1 MRRLGLCLRVAC
13 SGLLLIG
20 ASTSANASSADE
32 NDEVSTVELEAEAL
46 PQAQRRDLELS
57 ARRNPYAI
65 SPHKPNFLLPLSW
78 SRRTHGAPFNVSDS
92 ELQNFEVKFQLSF
105 KVAIWE
111 EPLSLPLDLY
121 FAYTG
126 RSFWQAFNRDKSAPF
141 RDTNHEP
148 EAFVST
154 FGDWELGPLR
164 DINMRAGFSHQSNG
178 QPLPLSRS
186 WNRIYTG
193 VEARWRRFFLDLVL
207 WDRLPEDPKDGP
219 DDPKGDDNPDIER
232 YIGNGQFSVGWV
244 IDNKTVR
251 VSLRN
256 NLRADNRGALTAAFT
271 YPINTRLKGY
281 VEFFSGYGETL
292 IDYNHSNERLSVG
305 IALSDWP

>member
-1 MRRLGLCLRVAC
+1 MRTPESCFAAVTC
-13 SGLLLIG
+13 GLLLV
-20 ASTSANASSADE
+20 SATTAAANEQDSVAHAQS
-32 NDEVSTVELEAEAL
+32 VELEAEAL

-65 SPHKPNFLLPLSW
+65 TPHRPNYVLPLSW
-78 SRRTHGAPFNVSDS
+78 SRRTHGAPFNVADG

-105 KVAIWE
+105 KVAVWE
-111 EPLSLPLDLY
+111 EPLSLPLDVY

-126 RSFWQAFNRDKSAPF
+126 RSFWQAYNREKSSPF

-148 EAFVST
+148 EIFVST
-154 FGDWELGPLR
+154 FQDWQLGGFR
-164 DINMRAGFSHQSNG
+164 DINLLAGINHQSNG
-178 QPLPLSRS
+178 QTLPLSRS
-186 WNRIYTG
+186 WNRIYAG
-193 VEARWRRFFLDLVL
+193 VEARWRRFFLNAVL
-207 WDRLPEDPKDGP
+207 WDRLPEKAKDSP
-219 DDPKGDDNPDIER
+219 DDPEGDDNPDIER

-244 IDNKTVR
+244 IDNKTVL

-256 NLRADNRGALTAAFT
+256 NLRADNRGALTVGFT

-292 IDYNHSNERLSVG
+292 IDYNHSNERISFG
-305 IALSDWP
+305 IAISDWP